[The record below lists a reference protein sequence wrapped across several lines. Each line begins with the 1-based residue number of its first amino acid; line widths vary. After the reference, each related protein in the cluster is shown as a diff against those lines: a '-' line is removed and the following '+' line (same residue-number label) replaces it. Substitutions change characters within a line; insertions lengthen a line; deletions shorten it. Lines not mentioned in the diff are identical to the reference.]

1 MFFTGTHRGLLIRLC
16 PILFFPLILHGQS
29 YESLD
34 NLSLFKNPS
43 ANWQEASE
51 VTGNPNE
58 KSLISKLGKGVLV
71 CELKNG
77 SFKASDNLITLMEH
91 GDLDV
96 SLEVMIPKGSNS
108 GIYLQG
114 RYEVQVFDSWGK
126 ATPSFDDA
134 GGIYQRWDEKRGKN
148 NEGFEGHAPRFNAV
162 KAPGLW
168 NRVDIS
174 FQAPKFDVNGQ
185 KISNAKMLK
194 VSWNGM
200 VIHQNV
206 ELFGPTRAAAFQDEK
221 SMGPL
226 MFQGDHG
233 PIAFRNIRITK
244 IGNASVKIV
253 PPVQYKIY
261 ENAFTREKKGDI
273 QTVPKEKDLSTLTPV
288 KVGETELIDVSVS
301 RRGTQYYVI
310 TGSFEV
316 SKANV
321 YLFKGNYHGYAN
333 VLIDNELVLSDVDV
347 PWYGM
352 SFNEEVLGKKRLDA
366 GKHTFRIGYT
376 HRDWERSVRAFGLS
390 VKAEGESEGWQTLH
404 DKKSEME
411 FSKTVMNE
419 VYLSNQPVFQRSFVV
434 FDGSKRTHAINVGFP
449 QAVHYSYD
457 TKAGAILNVWRGR
470 FLNTTEMWHDRGTE
484 QTAEPLG
491 MSQQMTGLFPFID
504 KMSQQLVS
512 PSAFRYEGMQFTEV
526 DGQKT
531 PQYVMKMGDITL
543 KDWLQPSANG
553 QGLTRFIS
561 FSALPTDKHFLL
573 ANSKKGIK
581 KVADGLFSVDDAAYF
596 IKVNAPIVPV
606 IIEKDGQQWLISDIK
621 NTTFTYQIV
630 F

>member
-1 MFFTGTHRGLLIRLC
+1 MFINVRQLKLL
-16 PILFFPLILHGQS
+16 FPLCWLFTFPVFMSGQS
-29 YESLD
+29 YETLD

-43 ANWQEASE
+43 SNWQRKSE
-51 VTGNPNE
+51 G
-58 KSLISKLGKGVLV
+58 LLV

-91 GDLDV
+91 GDLDL

-114 RYEVQVFDSWGK
+114 RYEIQVFDSWGK
-126 ATPSFDDA
+126 ALPSFDDA

-148 NEGFEGHAPRFNAV
+148 KEGFEGHAPRFNAV

-168 NRVDIS
+168 NKVEIS
-174 FQAPKFDVNGQ
+174 FQAPRFDANGN
-185 KISNAKMLK
+185 KTINAKMLK
-194 VSWNGM
+194 VTWNGV

-221 SMGPL
+221 PLGPL

-233 PIAFRNIRITK
+233 PVTYRNIRITK
-244 IGNASVKIV
+244 LGNASVKIV

-316 SKANV
+316 SKNNV

-352 SFNEEVLGKKRLDA
+352 SFNEEVLGKKRLEA

-376 HRDWERSVRAFGLS
+376 HRDWERNVRAFGLS
-390 VKAEGESEGWQTLH
+390 VKAEGEGEGWQTLH

-419 VYLSNQPVFQRSFVV
+419 VYLTNQPIFQRSFVV

-449 QAVHYSYD
+449 QGVHYSYD
-457 TKAGAILNVWRGR
+457 TKSGSLLNVWRGR
-470 FLNTTEMWHDRGTE
+470 FINTTEMWHDRGGE

-491 MSQQMTGLFPFID
+491 MSQQMTGLFPLID
-504 KMSQQLVS
+504 KMNLSPVS
-512 PSAFRYEGMQFTEV
+512 PSSLRYEGMQLV
-526 DGQKT
+526 DIDGQKT
-531 PQYVMKMGDITL
+531 PQYILKLGNLVL
-543 KDWLQPSANG
+543 KDWSQPSPNN
-553 QGLTRFIS
+553 QGMTRNLS
-561 FSALPTDKHFLL
+561 FSEIPADKRILL
-573 ANSKKGIK
+573 AHAKKGIK
-581 KVADGLFSVDDAAYF
+581 KVSEGLYAIDDAAYF
-596 IKVNAPIVPV
+596 IKISSPNTPV
-606 IIEKDGQQWLISDIK
+606 IVEKEGQQWLVSDIK
-621 NTTFTYQIV
+621 NTLFTYQIV

>member
-1 MFFTGTHRGLLIRLC
+1 MFINVRQLKLL
-16 PILFFPLILHGQS
+16 FPLCWLFTFPVFMSGQS
-29 YESLD
+29 YETID

-43 ANWQEASE
+43 SNWQRTSE
-51 VTGNPNE
+51 G
-58 KSLISKLGKGVLV
+58 LLV

-91 GDLDV
+91 GDLDL

-114 RYEVQVFDSWGK
+114 RYEIQVFDSWGK
-126 ATPSFDDA
+126 ALPSFDDA

-148 NEGFEGHAPRFNAV
+148 KEGFEGHAPRFNAV

-168 NRVDIS
+168 NKVEIS
-174 FQAPKFDVNGQ
+174 FQAPRFDANGN
-185 KISNAKMLK
+185 KTTNAKMLK
-194 VSWNGM
+194 VTWNGV

-206 ELFGPTRAAAFQDEK
+206 ELFGSTRAAAFQDEK
-221 SMGPL
+221 PLGPL

-233 PIAFRNIRITK
+233 PVTYRNIRITK
-244 IGNASVKIV
+244 LGNASVKIV

-316 SKANV
+316 SKNNV

-352 SFNEEVLGKKRLDA
+352 SFNEEVLGKKRLEA

-376 HRDWERSVRAFGLS
+376 HRDWERNVRAFGLS
-390 VKAEGESEGWQTLH
+390 VKAEGEGEGWQTLH

-419 VYLSNQPVFQRSFVV
+419 VYLTNQPIFQRSFVV

-449 QAVHYSYD
+449 QGVHYSYD
-457 TKAGAILNVWRGR
+457 TKSGSLLHVWRGR
-470 FLNTTEMWHDRGTE
+470 FINTTEMWHDRGGE

-491 MSQQMTGLFPFID
+491 MSQQMTGLFTLID
-504 KMSQQLVS
+504 KMNLSPVS
-512 PSAFRYEGMQFTEV
+512 PSSLRYEGMQLV
-526 DGQKT
+526 DIDGQKT
-531 PQYVMKMGDITL
+531 PQYILKLGNLVL
-543 KDWLQPSANG
+543 KDWSQPSPNN
-553 QGLTRFIS
+553 QGMTRNLS
-561 FSALPTDKHFLL
+561 FSEIPADKRILL
-573 ANSKKGIK
+573 AHAKKGIK
-581 KVADGLFSVDDAAYF
+581 KVSEGLYAIDDAAYF
-596 IKVNAPIVPV
+596 IKISSPNTPV
-606 IIEKDGQQWLISDIK
+606 IVEKEGQQWLVSDIK
-621 NTTFTYQIV
+621 NTLFTYQIV

>member
-1 MFFTGTHRGLLIRLC
+1 MFINVRQLKLL
-16 PILFFPLILHGQS
+16 FPLCWLFTFPVFMSGQS
-29 YESLD
+29 YETLD

-43 ANWQEASE
+43 SNWQRTSE
-51 VTGNPNE
+51 G
-58 KSLISKLGKGVLV
+58 LLV

-91 GDLDV
+91 GDLDL

-114 RYEVQVFDSWGK
+114 RYEIQVFDSWGK
-126 ATPSFDDA
+126 ALPSFDDA

-148 NEGFEGHAPRFNAV
+148 KEGFEGHAPRFNAV

-168 NRVDIS
+168 NKVEIS
-174 FQAPKFDVNGQ
+174 FQAPRFDANGN
-185 KISNAKMLK
+185 KTTNAKMLK
-194 VSWNGM
+194 VTWNGV

-206 ELFGPTRAAAFQDEK
+206 ELFGSTRAAAFQDEK
-221 SMGPL
+221 PLAPL

-233 PIAFRNIRITK
+233 PVTYRNIRITK
-244 IGNASVKIV
+244 LGNASVKIV

-316 SKANV
+316 SKNNV

-352 SFNEEVLGKKRLDA
+352 SFNEEVLGKKRLEA

-376 HRDWERSVRAFGLS
+376 HRDWERNVRAFGLS
-390 VKAEGESEGWQTLH
+390 VKAEGEGEGWQTLH

-419 VYLSNQPVFQRSFVV
+419 VYLTNQPIFQRSFVV

-449 QAVHYSYD
+449 QGVHYSYD
-457 TKAGAILNVWRGR
+457 TKSGSLLNVWRGR
-470 FLNTTEMWHDRGTE
+470 FINTTEMWHDRGGE

-491 MSQQMTGLFPFID
+491 MSQQMTGLFPLID
-504 KMSQQLVS
+504 KMNLSPVS
-512 PSAFRYEGMQFTEV
+512 PSSLRYEGMQLV
-526 DGQKT
+526 DIDGQKI
-531 PQYVMKMGDITL
+531 PQYILKLGNLVL
-543 KDWLQPSANG
+543 KDWSQPSPNN
-553 QGLTRFIS
+553 QGMTRNLS
-561 FSALPTDKHFLL
+561 FSEIPADKRILL
-573 ANSKKGIK
+573 AHAKKGIK
-581 KVADGLFSVDDAAYF
+581 KVSEGLYAIDDAAYF
-596 IKVNAPIVPV
+596 IKISSPNAPVIV
-606 IIEKDGQQWLISDIK
+606 EKEGQQWLVSDIK
-621 NTTFTYQIV
+621 NTLFTYQIV